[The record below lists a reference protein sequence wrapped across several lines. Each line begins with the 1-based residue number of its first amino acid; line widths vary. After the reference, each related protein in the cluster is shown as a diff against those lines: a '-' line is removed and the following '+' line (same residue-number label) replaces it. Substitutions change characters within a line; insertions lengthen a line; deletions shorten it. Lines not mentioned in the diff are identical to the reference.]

1 MDTDDLSQEAYNII
15 KKAFLINDFLKTE
28 IGAMAKNYKNENEY
42 LKGIRD
48 YINEIIQ
55 EPEEF
60 RDYWRLEEILNL
72 KKLRALVKYITSVM
86 EISMEKRTFR
96 TW

>member
-1 MDTDDLSQEAYNII
+1 
-15 KKAFLINDFLKTE
+15 LKTE